1 MSNKDKSNSE
11 SSRMNHKKRKRSA
24 TLVPSWINRFG
35 RKILLPVLITIA
47 SIVVFWLYPRGAQM
61 TETTIFAEQIQEL
74 AFLATAE
81 AKVTL
86 VKEEVDHKLF
96 GMDIPLNFL
105 PGTQREILLI
115 IPATVIAGVD
125 LEKVTSEQII
135 VNEEEKELEIIL
147 PRATFLQDPAIQM
160 DSIRTWSGT
169 GLLRGEVKWDEG
181 FDLAGG
187 AQEEIKEEAVNM
199 GILETAEISAE
210 KVLEGFFTN
219 LGYEVAI
226 TYE

>member
-1 MSNKDKSNSE
+1 
-11 SSRMNHKKRKRSA
+11 
-24 TLVPSWINRFG
+24 VP
-35 RKILLPVLITIA
+35 
-47 SIVVFWLYPRGAQM
+47 IVIIVAFWLFPRGAQM
-61 TETTIFAEQIQEL
+61 TETTIFVEQIQEL

-96 GMDIPLNFL
+96 GRDIPLNFL
-105 PGTQREILLI
+105 PGTQRDILLI

-125 LEKVTSEQII
+125 LEEVTSEHII
-135 VNEEEKELEIIL
+135 VNEEEKTLEIIL
-147 PRATFLQDPAIQM
+147 PRATFIQDPAIQM
-160 DSIRTWSGT
+160 DSIKTWSGT
-169 GLLRGEVKWDEG
+169 GLFRGEVKWNEG
-181 FDLAGG
+181 FDLAGE

-199 GILETAEISAE
+199 GILETAEKSAE
-210 KVLEGFFTN
+210 KVLAGFFTN